1 MERDHLVMNAREQ
14 AAAGMKGRGASTKQI
29 ADTFGVSLRTVERW
43 GECYP
48 DGRERVPGFRAEVE
62 RVRAQSANPT
72 AEGTLLD
79 ALSARKDD
87 GVNWQARIA
96 AAVELRRG
104 QNGISATPAATNV
117 HLTIYRTVE
126 GEPTVPPPDDDVIDV
141 EPEEISTPEI
151 EAVEDPVVAEWERL
165 KQLDKL

>member
-1 MERDHLVMNAREQ
+1 
-14 AAAGMKGRGASTKQI
+14 MKGRGASTKQI

-126 GEPTVPPPDDDVIDV
+126 GEPTVPPPDTTSSMSSQRRSPPPRSKPSRI
-141 EPEEISTPEI
+141 PSS
-151 EAVEDPVVAEWERL
+151 
-165 KQLDKL
+165 QNGSG

>member
-1 MERDHLVMNAREQ
+1 VSATRTDVS
-14 AAAGMKGRGASTKQI
+14 ASPASGQR
-29 ADTFGVSLRTVERW
+29 S
-43 GECYP
+43 
-48 DGRERVPGFRAEVE
+48 E

-104 QNGISATPAATNV
+104 QNGISATPAATHV
-117 HLTIYRTVE
+117 HLTIYA
-126 GEPTVPPPDDDVIDV
+126 P
-141 EPEEISTPEI
+141 
-151 EAVEDPVVAEWERL
+151 
-165 KQLDKL
+165 

>member
-1 MERDHLVMNAREQ
+1 VLSPRTQRRRHASRCPLRSQGRRREL
-14 AAAGMKGRGASTKQI
+14 AGPHCCGRGTPQ
-29 ADTFGVSLRTVERW
+29 
-43 GECYP
+43 
-48 DGRERVPGFRAEVE
+48 
-62 RVRAQSANPT
+62 
-72 AEGTLLD
+72 
-79 ALSARKDD
+79 
-87 GVNWQARIA
+87 
-96 AAVELRRG
+96 G

-126 GEPTVPPPDDDVIDV
+126 GEPTVPPPDDGVIDV

>member
-1 MERDHLVMNAREQ
+1 MGRDHLAMNAREQ
-14 AAAGMKGRGASTKQI
+14 GAAGMKGRGASTKQI

-48 DGRERVPGFRAEVE
+48 DGRDRVPGFRAEVE

-96 AAVELRRG
+96 AAV
-104 QNGISATPAATNV
+104 NSAGA
-117 HLTIYRTVE
+117 RT
-126 GEPTVPPPDDDVIDV
+126 GSQPPPLR
-141 EPEEISTPEI
+141 PTST
-151 EAVEDPVVAEWERL
+151 
-165 KQLDKL
+165 

>member
-1 MERDHLVMNAREQ
+1 MNAREQ

-72 AEGTLLD
+72 AEGTSRCPLRSQGRRRELAGPALLRPWN
-79 ALSARKDD
+79 SA
-87 GVNWQARIA
+87 GARTGS
-96 AAVELRRG
+96 R
-104 QNGISATPAATNV
+104 
-117 HLTIYRTVE
+117 
-126 GEPTVPPPDDDVIDV
+126 EPTVPPPDDDVIDV